1 MLKLHPGPTTANYTA
16 CALRFN
22 TPEVVMYVAE
32 GLRKA
37 GLPEK

>member
-1 MLKLHPGPTTANYTA
+1 MVFAVVLGSAAGRGGINA
-16 CALRFN
+16 
-22 TPEVVMYVAE
+22 PEVATAVAE

>member
-1 MLKLHPGPTTANYTA
+1 MVFAVVLGSAAGGGGINA
-16 CALRFN
+16 
-22 TPEVVMYVAE
+22 PEVVRAVAE